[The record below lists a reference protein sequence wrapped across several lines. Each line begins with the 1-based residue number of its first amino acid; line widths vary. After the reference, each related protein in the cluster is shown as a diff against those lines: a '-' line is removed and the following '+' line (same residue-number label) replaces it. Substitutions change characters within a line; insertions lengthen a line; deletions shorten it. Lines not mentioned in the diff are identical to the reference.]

1 MKIDEETGEI
11 LENEE
16 NGSGVEVSLDV
27 SGMTLGQKLDAA
39 FGLKFQ
45 IEELERRAKELKADY
60 DVVKIEILNE
70 MQEKDLDKI
79 ECSYGSATF
88 KSEPFPN
95 IRDHM
100 AFFEWVADT
109 RRFEFLEKRC
119 SRSAV
124 KDMLTNEGSLP
135 TGIDVFM
142 KADIVIRK
150 KPVRRAK

>member
-1 MKIDEETGEI
+1 MKVDEETGEI

-16 NGSGVEVSLDV
+16 NETEVEASLV
-27 SGMTLGQKLDAA
+27 VTGMTLGQKLDAA
-39 FGLKFQ
+39 FDLKFR
-45 IEELERRAKELKADY
+45 IEDLERQAKELKADY

-70 MQEKDLDKI
+70 MQDKDLEKI
-79 ECSYGSATF
+79 ECAYGSATF
-88 KSEPFPN
+88 KSEPYPN
-95 IRDHM
+95 IKDHM
-100 AFFEWVADT
+100 AFFEWVAET

-142 KADIVIRK
+142 KADLTIRK
-150 KPVRRAK
+150 KPTRRAK